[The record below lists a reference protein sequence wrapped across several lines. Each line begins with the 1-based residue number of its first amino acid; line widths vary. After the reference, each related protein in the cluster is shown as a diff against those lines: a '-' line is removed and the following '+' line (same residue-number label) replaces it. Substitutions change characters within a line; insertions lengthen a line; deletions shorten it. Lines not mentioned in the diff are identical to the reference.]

1 MSVGRWSYFS
11 KDGLLGLTASCNA
24 CLLHASP
31 LGPAAH
37 FAVGAKPFQIVP
49 DLELTDSV
57 TLGSVCSLPV
67 RQYHFIYDPKNW
79 TEAQSH
85 CRQRYTDLVTVDS
98 LNMVTKLNGLADVS
112 RMGSTADAWIGLY
125 FDVVSWRWSLSD
137 GGFYPADGSYRLWS
151 PGEPNSAWYTADC
164 AHMYDNG
171 YWNDAPCQWLYGF
184 ICANTS
190 GQTAAFFYINTLM
203 NWTDAQSY
211 CRLHYTDLASVRSLQ
226 ENEQIRAARP
236 AGLIVWIGLYKDTW
250 KWSNGN
256 LFLFSYW
263 ASGQPDGGLNNCTAA
278 DYSLSGRWEDWP
290 CGLEKAFICY
300 HGVQLEAC
308 GPSLAC
314 QNHFVVPKIIDGRL
328 IAQRAFPPV
337 HPHPGASEKSNPG
350 ELSLRDQLPDPVVL
364 RWAPGTGQVRVM
376 FSAVQLSC
384 SPLHIHV
391 DVNKAGILP

>member
-1 MSVGRWSYFS
+1 MENVLLWLFS
-11 KDGLLGLTASCNA
+11 ASA
-24 CLLHASP
+24 
-31 LGPAAH
+31 
-37 FAVGAKPFQIVP
+37 
-49 DLELTDSV
+49 
-57 TLGSVCSLPV
+57 LGSVCSLPV

-300 HGVQLEAC
+300 HDAEPFTRHTVKVKLVGNSALDLNDPAVLENLLKELQQKLQDQAVKTEIRLSWKNQPD
-308 GPSLAC
+308 GKIFYRGK
-314 QNHFVVPKIIDGRL
+314 QN
-328 IAQRAFPPV
+328 
-337 HPHPGASEKSNPG
+337 
-350 ELSLRDQLPDPVVL
+350 
-364 RWAPGTGQVRVM
+364 
-376 FSAVQLSC
+376 
-384 SPLHIHV
+384 
-391 DVNKAGILP
+391 